1 MATLHRVFV
10 ENLNTKHT
18 AACFWRGNPCPAN
31 YAQPPLHSRDE
42 ALAYFRY
49 RTRPTHNID

>member
-10 ENLNTKHT
+10 ENLNSKHT

-42 ALAYFRY
+42 AVAYFR
-49 RTRPTHNID
+49 